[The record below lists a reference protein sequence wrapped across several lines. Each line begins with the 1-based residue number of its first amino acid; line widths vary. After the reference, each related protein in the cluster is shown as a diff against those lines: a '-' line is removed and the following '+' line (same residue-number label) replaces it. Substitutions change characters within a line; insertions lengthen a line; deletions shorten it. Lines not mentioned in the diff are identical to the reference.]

1 MSLWINRDKY
11 LIGCHGHSCV
21 YFYTT
26 LSYILWA
33 LDFKY
38 RLLRTALWCLTKT
51 SLPFLFKLNM
61 CCRFKWDTISLCLV
75 LYTLAK
81 WQYILIL
88 KVFPCSNC
96 DILYVGYLIAQKFN
110 IFHYNCESLIKIY
123 LAQTTVS
130 PEKNCHDLLS
140 AMIEYDPSYDRGRYF

>member
-26 LSYILWA
+26 LSYILLISNIVFYA
-33 LDFKY
+33 RHY
-38 RLLRTALWCLTKT
+38 GVPQT

-81 WQYILIL
+81 LQYILIL